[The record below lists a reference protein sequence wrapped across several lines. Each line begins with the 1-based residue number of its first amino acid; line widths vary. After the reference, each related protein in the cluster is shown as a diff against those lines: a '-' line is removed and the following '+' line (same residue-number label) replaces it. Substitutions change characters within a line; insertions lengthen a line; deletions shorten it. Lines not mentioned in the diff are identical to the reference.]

1 MADLTGQTV
10 ASTYNL
16 LLKIDTTGID
26 STLRVVESGVG
37 TDSALWLSS
46 GGVKSLGTFE
56 ATGAATFGSTMAV
69 TGLITATGGVTG
81 DVTGNCTGSSG
92 SCTGNSATAD
102 ALSTARNISLSSDV
116 TGSVSFDGSANSD
129 IVSTIANNAV
139 TTAKIAADAVTAVE
153 IAASA
158 VGTSELADDSVTY
171 DKLAPNAI
179 PAGIY
184 MPFGGTS
191 VPSGGWLECNG
202 QAVSRTTYA
211 DLFTAISTNYG
222 SGDGSTTFNV
232 PNLTGRVPVGRD
244 TGAAR
249 FDTIAETGGFKDDDL
264 NETTYEVAAM
274 YIIKT

>member
-16 LLKIDTTGID
+16 LLKIDTSGVD
-26 STLRVVESGVG
+26 STLRVVEGGTG
-37 TDSALWLSS
+37 TDSALWLST

-56 ATGAATFGSTMAV
+56 ATGATTLGGTLGV

-92 SCTGNSATAD
+92 SCTGNSITAD
-102 ALSTARNISLSSDV
+102 ALQTARNISVSGDV

-129 IVSTIANNAV
+129 IVSTVSDNAV
-139 TTAKIAADAVTAVE
+139 VTSKIAADAVTANE

-158 VGTSELADDSVTY
+158 VGTSELADDSVTA

-202 QAVSRTTYA
+202 QSVSRTTYA
-211 DLFTAISTNYG
+211 DLFAAIGTAYG
-222 SGDGSTTFNV
+222 NNDGSTFKV
-232 PNLTGRVPVGRD
+232 PNLAGRVAVGRD

-249 FDTIAETGGFKDDDL
+249 FDAIAETGGFKNDDAT
-264 NETTYEVAAM
+264 ETTYEVAAM